1 MWPTDTLAPAPQ
13 PPVPSLPSVPVAPVA
28 PVAPVVPPMPSV
40 PPLLVASPVSVHRL
54 APAAGP
60 FGHAAEVPGPYL
72 TADRPAEPQG
82 TGVQGTEQRDAEQR
96 DAGPVAAEPPAAEPP
111 AVRPRTH
118 AAPLPRRRRSS
129 CAPATTFEAALTDL
143 AADGSTGALHGPDG
157 AVHLSG
163 GLVVHAEAPGAATV
177 GHLLTGA
184 GRITLREWEDSLL
197 LGAGRHAE
205 YLVGSGLIGPGELE
219 LARLA
224 ATLDGAQ
231 DALAQHDGELRFDPA
246 ARPAFRLA
254 RPLSVLELRGA
265 IGRRRSLL
273 DGCWPSAELDRAPL
287 RATGA
292 APARRTAVPR
302 RRRQALL
309 AAADGTR
316 TAPEL
321 ARLLGRSTYG
331 TLLDV
336 RQLAA
341 AGLLAAPR
349 PAAVPD
355 PPPAAVPQAAP
366 PDVLLPPGPRS
377 HDSSDPEV
385 GLLLRLRAALEAL

>member
-1 MWPTDTLAPAPQ
+1 MWPTDTLAPTAPAPPLPPA
-13 PPVPSLPSVPVAPVA
+13 PPVPPSL
-28 PVAPVVPPMPSV
+28 
-40 PPLLVASPVSVHRL
+40 PPLLVASPVAVQRL
-54 APAAGP
+54 APAGQ
-60 FGHAAEVPGPYL
+60 FGSPVPGPYL
-72 TADRPAEPQG
+72 TSDEPAPTPLPPG
-82 TGVQGTEQRDAEQR
+82 TPA
-96 DAGPVAAEPPAAEPP
+96 PAAPP
-111 AVRPRTH
+111 RARTH

-157 AVHLSG
+157 AVHLAG
-163 GLVVHAEAPGAATV
+163 GLVVHAEAPDAATV
-177 GHLLTGA
+177 GRLLTGA
-184 GRITLREWEDSLL
+184 GRITARAWEDSLL
-197 LGAGRHAE
+197 PGAGRLAE
-205 YLVGSGLIGPGELE
+205 YLLDSGLLGAGELE

-231 DALAQHDGELRFDPA
+231 PALAQHDGELRFDPDV
-246 ARPAFRLA
+246 RPVFRLA

-287 RATGA
+287 LATGA
-292 APARRTAVPR
+292 EPRGRTAVPR

-377 HDSSDPEV
+377 YDSSDPEV

>member
-1 MWPTDTLAPAPQ
+1 MRPADTLAPAPGPAPAPEPPPA
-13 PPVPSLPSVPVAPVA
+13 PPVPT
-28 PVAPVVPPMPSV
+28 V

-54 APAAGP
+54 VPAAGQ
-60 FGHAAEVPGPYL
+60 FGPAAEVPGPYL
-72 TADRPAEPQG
+72 TAL
-82 TGVQGTEQRDAEQR
+82 
-96 DAGPVAAEPPAAEPP
+96 PPAAAPP
-111 AVRPRTH
+111 APHAPRPRAH

-143 AADGSTGALHGPDG
+143 AAAGSTGALHGPGG

-184 GRITLREWEDSLL
+184 GRITVREWEDSLL
-197 LGAGRHAE
+197 LGAGRLAE
-205 YLVGSGLIGPGELE
+205 YLLGSGLVGAGELE

-246 ARPAFRLA
+246 ARPVFALA

-287 RATGA
+287 LATGA
-292 APARRTAVPR
+292 APTRRTAVPH

-355 PPPAAVPQAAP
+355 PPPAAVSLAAVPPAAP

-377 HDSSDPEV
+377 YDSADPEV

>member
-1 MWPTDTLAPAPQ
+1 MWPADTLAPTATAVVPPV
-13 PPVPSLPSVPVAPVA
+13 PPVPSVPSV
-28 PVAPVVPPMPSV
+28 PSV
-40 PPLLVASPVSVHRL
+40 PPLLVASPVSVRQL
-54 APAAGP
+54 APAAGQ
-60 FGHAAEVPGPYL
+60 FGHGTEVPGPYL
-72 TADRPAEPQG
+72 TTGPAEPALAAPAPI
-82 TGVQGTEQRDAEQR
+82 EPAPAAPAR
-96 DAGPVAAEPPAAEPP
+96 PLAAEPQPAPPAARRR
-111 AVRPRTH
+111 AH

-143 AADGSTGALHGPDG
+143 AADGSTGALHGPGG
-157 AVHLSG
+157 AVHLAG
-163 GLVVHAEAPGAATV
+163 GLVVHAEAPSAATV

-184 GRITLREWEDSLL
+184 GRITVREWEDSLL
-197 LGAGRHAE
+197 LGAGRLAE
-205 YLVGSGLIGPGELE
+205 YLLGSGLVGAGELE

-231 DALAQHDGELRFDPA
+231 EALAQPDGELRFDPD
-246 ARPAFRLA
+246 ARPVLGLA

-265 IGRRRSLL
+265 VGRRRSLL

-287 RATGA
+287 QSTGT
-292 APARRTAVPR
+292 APTRRTAVPR

-341 AGLLAAPR
+341 AGLLTAPR

-355 PPPAAVPQAAP
+355 PPPAAVPQAAL
-366 PDVLLPPGPRS
+366 PDVLLPPAPRS
-377 HDSSDPEV
+377 YDSSDPEV

>member
-1 MWPTDTLAPAPQ
+1 MAPE
-13 PPVPSLPSVPVAPVA
+13 PVGPLP
-28 PVAPVVPPMPSV
+28 
-40 PPLLVASPVSVHRL
+40 
-54 APAAGP
+54 
-60 FGHAAEVPGPYL
+60 
-72 TADRPAEPQG
+72 ADPRPA
-82 TGVQGTEQRDAEQR
+82 
-96 DAGPVAAEPPAAEPP
+96 PPAARRR
-111 AVRPRTH
+111 AH

-143 AADGSTGALHGPDG
+143 AADGSTGALHGPGG
-157 AVHLSG
+157 AVHLAG
-163 GLVVHAEAPGAATV
+163 GLVVHAEAPAAATV

-184 GRITLREWEDSLL
+184 GRITVREWEDSLL
-197 LGAGRHAE
+197 LGAGRLAE
-205 YLVGSGLIGPGELE
+205 YLVAGGLVGPGELE

-246 ARPAFRLA
+246 AEPAFRLA

-265 IGRRRSLL
+265 VGRRRSLL

-292 APARRTAVPR
+292 APTRRTAVPH

-341 AGLLAAPR
+341 AGLLTAHR

-355 PPPAAVPQAAP
+355 PPPAAVPQAAL
-366 PDVLLPPGPRS
+366 PDVLLPPAPRS
-377 HDSSDPEV
+377 YDSSDPEV

>member
-1 MWPTDTLAPAPQ
+1 MWSADTLAPTAPAPPL
-13 PPVPSLPSVPVAPVA
+13 PPV
-28 PVAPVVPPMPSV
+28 PSV

-54 APAAGP
+54 VPAAGR
-60 FGHAAEVPGPYL
+60 FGAAAAVPGPYL
-72 TADRPAEPQG
+72 TN
-82 TGVQGTEQRDAEQR
+82 
-96 DAGPVAAEPPAAEPP
+96 GPVTGESVPPGPAATATSATTASVTAVPVTAESVSAPPAP
-111 AVRPRTH
+111 RPRRTH
-118 AAPLPRRRRSS
+118 AAAPLPRRRRSS

-143 AADGSTGALHGPDG
+143 AADGSTGALHGPGG
-157 AVHLSG
+157 AVHLAG

-184 GRITLREWEDSLL
+184 GRITVRQWEDGLP
-197 LGAGRHAE
+197 LGAGRLAE
-205 YLVGSGLIGPGELE
+205 YLLGSGLVGAGELE

-231 DALAQHDGELRFDPA
+231 EALAQHDGELRFDPA
-246 ARPAFRLA
+246 AVPAFRLA

-273 DGCWPSAELDRAPL
+273 DGCWPSADLDRAPL
-287 RATGA
+287 LATGA
-292 APARRTAVPR
+292 APTRRTAVPR

-341 AGLLAAPR
+341 AGLLTAPR

-377 HDSSDPEV
+377 YDSSDPEV

>member
-1 MWPTDTLAPAPQ
+1 AEPVPAETVTPGPIGAETLAPGPVGAGTSAGTSDT
-13 PPVPSLPSVPVAPVA
+13 PP
-28 PVAPVVPPMPSV
+28 
-40 PPLLVASPVSVHRL
+40 
-54 APAAGP
+54 APA
-60 FGHAAEVPGPYL
+60 
-72 TADRPAEPQG
+72 
-82 TGVQGTEQRDAEQR
+82 
-96 DAGPVAAEPPAAEPP
+96 
-111 AVRPRTH
+111 PRARRAH

-143 AADGSTGALHGPDG
+143 AADGSTGALHGPGG
-157 AVHLSG
+157 AVHLAG

-177 GHLLTGA
+177 GHLLTGS
-184 GRITLREWEDSLL
+184 GRITVRQWEESLL
-197 LGAGRHAE
+197 PGAGRLAE
-205 YLVGSGLIGPGELE
+205 QLLGSGLVGAGELE

-231 DALAQHDGELRFDPA
+231 EALAQHDGELRFDPA
-246 ARPAFRLA
+246 AVPVFRLA

-292 APARRTAVPR
+292 APTRRTAVPR

-341 AGLLAAPR
+341 AGLLTAPR

-377 HDSSDPEV
+377 YDSSDPEV